1 MASELPEGA
10 VVITTTQMYA
20 EQVATTA
27 AVTRLEGK
35 VDSLAQSFAN
45 EQQSKAVVHADHEA
59 RLRGLERGR
68 WPLPSLAV
76 LIALAGLVI
85 SLLGMKH

>member
-1 MASELPEGA
+1 MPELPEGA

-35 VDSLAQSFAN
+35 LDSLAQAFAN
-45 EQQSKAVVHADHEA
+45 EQTAKVTSHADHEA
-59 RLRGLERGR
+59 RLRSLERGR
-68 WPLPSLAV
+68 WPLPSLAALVSIASLV
-76 LIALAGLVI
+76 LALWGLK
-85 SLLGMKH
+85 S

>member
-1 MASELPEGA
+1 MPDLPEGA

-35 VDSLAQSFAN
+35 LDSLTQAFAN
-45 EQQSKAVVHADHEA
+45 EQASKVNSHADHES
-59 RLRGLERGR
+59 RLRTLERGR
-68 WPLPSLAV
+68 WPLPSLAA
-76 LIALAGLVI
+76 LMALAGLIV
-85 SLLGMKH
+85 SLLSMKH

>member
-1 MASELPEGA
+1 MPELPEGA

-35 VDSLAQSFAN
+35 LDSLAQAFAN
-45 EQQSKAVVHADHEA
+45 EQTAKVTSQADHES
-59 RLRGLERGR
+59 RLRTLERGR
-68 WPLPSLAV
+68 WPLPSLAA
-76 LIALAGLVI
+76 LMALAGLIV
-85 SLLGMKH
+85 SLLSMKR